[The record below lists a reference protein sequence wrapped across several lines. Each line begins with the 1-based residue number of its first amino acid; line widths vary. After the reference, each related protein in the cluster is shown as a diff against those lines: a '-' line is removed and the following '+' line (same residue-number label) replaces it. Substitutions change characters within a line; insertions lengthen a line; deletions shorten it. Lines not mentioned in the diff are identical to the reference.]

1 MQVDA
6 GDQTTTLK
14 AILEAETGI
23 PAARQQ
29 LLYNGKQ
36 LSDGQS
42 LGSQGVGAG
51 DLIMLLQAVAAPAP
65 SAAANA
71 PPHPAQSQR
80 ASINPDGSLNNPQ
93 AIMQQLRAN
102 PAALHQL
109 PAAIAEAV
117 RANDIAQL
125 EVGALVWYGGCVQ
138 LCGVEGMWKGGS
150 TCARIPPAPLT
161 PRNRVPDPFLSADLW
176 CS

>member
-23 PAARQQ
+23 PAAHQQ
-29 LLYNGKQ
+29 LLHNGKQ

-65 SAAANA
+65 SVPANA
-71 PPHPAQSQR
+71 APQPAQSQR

-102 PAALHQL
+102 PAALHQM
-109 PAAIAEAV
+109 PVAIADAV

-138 LCGVEGMWKGGS
+138 LCGVEGMWKRRR
-150 TCARIPPAPLT
+150 TRAPIPSAPLT
-161 PRNRVPDPFLSADLW
+161 PRKLARDP
-176 CS
+176 